1 MKKIFMLLASFAT
14 LWCISCSND
23 ETTIEKTIEVVIP
36 GMDIS
41 KFNISANGG
50 ENLIEIAPT
59 DNWKMV
65 SKTEWLT
72 ITPAEGTKENKEV
85 TLTAEANPEFT
96 NRTATVEVTVGNTTM
111 TKTVVQEGTVRE
123 ITIYGNDTLYFSPEE
138 TEIKVSPIIANVEIE
153 IDEAT
158 LPSWIENVVLTKN
171 PDHYYEALVTLKA
184 KDYDDEIRTGSIIL
198 KDKSSDYSKKFTVI
212 CKNMEINGKYLNDW
226 TNVPS
231 FMGAKEF
238 TVNVMRASNTE
249 QDTLVAWWQ
258 GDYNLQTVPDV
269 KISEV
274 SGASL
279 NAAVLTTT
287 YHIEVKEYNNGWGSR
302 NRRIHFYI
310 LPKSEAADFNPNK
323 PADGIAITPDFRFTQ
338 ENSASVFTAMS
349 SDEESYSLKTGV
361 PQEIRVTVDGSII
374 PGLEIRAIYNPVFYA
389 DEPANSMY
397 SEEFPLTVDYVKIEA
412 AENGFITYVYNI
424 TASQA
429 SVNSKGELVLCI
441 MAKNPITGE
450 YVRDEAGD
458 IWRPFTSSMGE
469 ILLSAK

>member
-1 MKKIFMLLASFAT
+1 MKKIFMLLASFAI
-14 LWCISCSND
+14 LWCISCSDD
-23 ETTIEKTIEVVIP
+23 EKTIEKTIEVVIP

-59 DNWKMV
+59 DSWKMV

-111 TKTVVQEGTVRE
+111 TKTVVQEGAVRE
-123 ITIYGNDTLYFSPEE
+123 ITIYGKDTLYFSPEE

-158 LPSWIENVVLTKN
+158 LPSWIENVTLTKN

-184 KDYDDEIRTGSIIL
+184 NDYDDEIRTGSIIL
-198 KDKSSDYSKKFTVI
+198 KDKASDYSKKFTVI

-238 TVNVMRASNTE
+238 TVNVMRSSNME
-249 QDTLVAWWQ
+249 QDTLIAWQQ
-258 GDYNLQTVPDV
+258 GDYNLQQVPDV
-269 KISEV
+269 KISLA

-279 NAAVLTTT
+279 NAAILSTT
-287 YHIEVKEYNNGWGSR
+287 YHIEIKDYKNSWGSR
-302 NRRIHFYI
+302 SRLIHFYI
-310 LPKSEAADFNPNK
+310 IPKAEAAGFNPNK
-323 PADGIAITPDFRFTQ
+323 PAGGIAIVPDFKFTQKNSDPIFTAITPDG
-338 ENSASVFTAMS
+338 
-349 SDEESYSLKTGV
+349 ESYDLKVGV
-361 PQEIRVTVDGSII
+361 AQEVRVTVDGSII
-374 PGLEIRAIYNPVFYA
+374 PGLEIRAIYNPVFYEN
-389 DEPANSMY
+389 DPTNNMY
-397 SEEFPLTVDYVKIEA
+397 SEEFPLTVEYVKIEA

-424 TASQA
+424 TASQVSA
-429 SVNSKGELVLCI
+429 YDKGELVLCI

-450 YVRDEAGD
+450 YVRDDAGD